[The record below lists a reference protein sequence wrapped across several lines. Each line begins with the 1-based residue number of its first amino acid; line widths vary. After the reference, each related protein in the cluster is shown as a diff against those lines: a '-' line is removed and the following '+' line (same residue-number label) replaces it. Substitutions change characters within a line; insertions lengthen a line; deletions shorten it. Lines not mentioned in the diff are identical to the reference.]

1 MLATTP
7 SSHAHSPS
15 PSHTHTHHLPLCSL
29 PSSLCPLAPS
39 PLPSRVSHVLPL
51 SAAVRYYPSHSDSS
65 SSPPAPDWA
74 ETGGFHSGEVIT
86 AQCAAGHHFEPPLE
100 ELQAKLTCSANS
112 LWVDAQL
119 GGVRRCVRDRA
130 DCPTPLVDAGYAECV
145 DPAPQ
150 VTSIEVVTAQ
160 WSPLFMQVNRDPA
173 TVVDI
178 LPIYHD
184 YTRANQLL
192 IRGRWLTAPVSV
204 TVGPRLCYNPQVRNV
219 STYCWWPSSNAAQPI
234 CRDFGQSIMC
244 TLPDDVLVQARVIV
258 VTGRGSRRRTISTL
272 AMGIGPRADT
282 SLTVSAM
289 EPFIQRIKD
298 VAPVWGT
305 FCHLG
310 DDLTLTEC
318 PNTEP
323 FLVWVCASGVSLSG
337 WTETLAFEPTRTQSE
352 PTVLA
357 DSTPL
362 SCDGWRYDYSDQTE
376 CGLEIYWCVRL
387 MVCGNCLVHPVLG
400 RSVTLSIVYNIT
412 ATESISNA
420 KQNSQ
425 RSTAATVSF
434 RGCPAGTWTDYSA
447 HYTQRCVP
455 CAPGTSTQN
464 LTEQQTCTPCRP
476 GYHALEPGSA
486 DCVECE
492 AGTYSASSGQ
502 ASCDACTGNAWQLFG
517 GQSRCSK
524 CEQAK
529 YKVQG
534 LDVAPTS
541 STSSNG
547 STSSSSST
555 TSPLTLSCE
564 ACPAGAQCMEDGSIV
579 AGPGSF
585 LMLDARTGVVSSVDC
600 LWTACVAG
608 SAACLASRQVAAWS
622 GVSVANCCG
631 QNRRPAVD
639 ALGVVNALCAQCE
652 DGYTEMQGQCVEC
665 RSTRWDRLLGI
676 LLLLF
681 LLVYLLH
688 RVSRRWATSARLTI
702 FFYSLQMSI
711 LFLSSEPMPYIL
723 GLLNV
728 DLLGE
733 PSSSSAGLLSSAC
746 VLPIGDYG
754 KIGVRILS
762 PLLALLLLGLLCLI
776 QLACRALVYR
786 DGVSPS
792 LLLAYRLL
800 LSTRAPPTLAL
811 LSDEHSSPPAA
822 TPTATPR
829 ARLLGLGRSVRLELS
844 SVSPSLRE
852 SLLDCE
858 EKDASPTSHS
868 VDRPAHSP
876 VYPTLSPSSTDEAR
890 PTPAM
895 QLTLLAEPLS
905 SVLLDY
911 ESTAVRVTHFSYNA
925 LATVCLAFFH
935 TRAIDG
941 LGRRLWSYPAIDTS
955 SAAYMGLVPLLGL
968 LLVVVVF
975 GGPVA
980 LLVYLAWLRRTGRIG
995 TAESD
1000 FSLLDDD
1007 ADSGDDPPRTEAEAK
1022 AAAVTATVLPGA
1034 MMTAMFKPRFWFM
1047 SVVSIARRLLLILV
1061 WTFVTSQPYIYLSL
1075 LNNLIL
1081 VLHALTWPYR
1091 LDRDNWIEAAALGS
1105 LVLQTTL
1112 LALFP
1117 QVQSRPAGVSAL
1129 LWTLLLLPMLLMLA
1143 LSIADCWRFIRKRR
1157 GEARIGG

>member
-204 TVGPRLCYNPQVRNV
+204 TVGARACYNPQVRNV
-219 STYCWWPSSNAAQPI
+219 SLCCWWPSPDAAEVV
-234 CRDFGQSIMC
+234 CREFGESIMC
-244 TLPDDVLVQARVIV
+244 TLVDDLGVSQKVIV
-258 VTGRGSRRRTISTL
+258 VTGRGSRRRTISSLTL
-272 AMGIGPRADT
+272 NPGPRGDT
-282 SLTVSAM
+282 SLTLSAT
-289 EPFIQRIKD
+289 EPVIGSL
-298 VAPVWGT
+298 APPRGAADAPLCLQPNGV
-305 FCHLG
+305 
-310 DDLTLTEC
+310 TLTEC
-318 PNTEP
+318 PISEA
-323 FLVWVCASGVSLSG
+323 FRVSICATGASLSG
-337 WTETLAFEPTRTQSE
+337 QYSGSQQFEPTRTQSE

-357 DSTPL
+357 DTSALT
-362 SCDGWRYDYSDQTE
+362 CDGWRYDYSDQTE
-376 CGLEIYWCVRL
+376 CGLEIYWCVRVQ
-387 MVCGNCLVHPVLG
+387 VCASCWVEPVVG
-400 RSVTLSIVYNIT
+400 RSLTLSIVYNIT
-412 ATESISNA
+412 ATESITNA

-425 RSTAATVSF
+425 RSTAATISF
-434 RGCPAGTWTDYSA
+434 AGCPNGTWTNYTA
-447 HYTQRCVP
+447 QYTQRCVQ
-455 CAPGTSTQN
+455 CRPGESTMG
-464 LTEQQTCTPCRP
+464 LPEQQRCTPCKP

-688 RVSRRWATSARLTI
+688 RLSQRSPSAQLSI
-702 FFYSLQMSI
+702 FFYSSQMSL
-711 LFLSSEPMPYIL
+711 LFLSSEPIPYVF
-723 GLLNV
+723 GLLNM
-728 DLLGE
+728 DLLGN
-733 PSSSSAGLLSSAC
+733 PATSSSVDIFPSGC
-746 VLPIGDYG
+746 VLPVNDYG
-754 KIGVRILS
+754 KIGVRLLS
-762 PLLALLLLGLLCLI
+762 PLVAILLLGLLCLI
-776 QLACRALVYR
+776 QLGCRALVHR
-786 DGVSPS
+786 HGVSPS
-792 LLLAYRLL
+792 LMLAYRVILSSRAPSMLPWTGDEVPARDRQAAPTHLELASATPPLGQPLLGEDEKRFGDSDSSDLGSGHSVPPL
-800 LSTRAPPTLAL
+800 LSPA
-811 LSDEHSSPPAA
+811 SSAS
-822 TPTATPR
+822 T
-829 ARLLGLGRSVRLELS
+829 LS
-844 SVSPSLRE
+844 SE
-852 SLLDCE
+852 GE
-858 EKDASPTSHS
+858 EAI
-868 VDRPAHSP
+868 V
-876 VYPTLSPSSTDEAR
+876 AR
-890 PTPAM
+890 PMLMREGWP
-895 QLTLLAEPLS
+895 
-905 SVLLDY
+905 SVLLEY
-911 ESTAVRVTHFSYNA
+911 ESTAVRLVLFSYNA

-995 TAESD
+995 KELVAPPSD
-1000 FSLLDDD
+1000 VDRSD
-1007 ADSGDDPPRTEAEAK
+1007 GQ
-1022 AAAVTATVLPGA
+1022 AASVDEVVPAAMTATVLPGA
-1034 MMTAMFKPRFWFM
+1034 LMTATFRPRFWFM
-1047 SVVSIARRLLLILV
+1047 SVLIMSRRLALIACL
-1061 WTFVTSQPYIYLSL
+1061 TFVAQPQAYTWLTL
-1075 LNNLIL
+1075 LNCAIAL
-1081 VLHALTWPYR
+1081 LHALTWPYR
-1091 LDRDNWIEAAALGS
+1091 LERDNWVETFALS
-1105 LVLQTTL
+1105 VLVVQTTL
-1112 LALFP
+1112 LTLYPAF
-1117 QVQSRPAGVSAL
+1117 QSRPMAASVALWAL
-1129 LWTLLLLPMLLMLA
+1129 LALPGVLMLVIG
-1143 LSIADCWRFIRKRR
+1143 LMRFTRR
-1157 GEARIGG
+1157 RRAERVG